1 MLILPSSPAQG
12 DLELYL
18 IGLNKEL
25 TANSWPGS
33 WEKRRGWERQPADRE
48 VNGQTR
54 EEQRGRP
61 GHVVG
66 CRARI
71 RLLTCPARG
80 LGFKI
85 LISFCVIIYV
95 AGGSEIVSLYI
106 GSNH

>member
-1 MLILPSSPAQG
+1 M
-12 DLELYL
+12 YL
-18 IGLNKEL
+18 IGLNEEL

-33 WEKRRGWERQPADRE
+33 WEKRRGWESQPADRE
-48 VNGQTR
+48 VNRQTR
-54 EEQRGRP
+54 EEQRGRS
-61 GHVVG
+61 GHG
-66 CRARI
+66 RRARI

-85 LISFCVIIYV
+85 LISLCVVIYV